1 MEAVGINGVRV
12 FVVVDFCYDEYA
24 VSGPL
29 IVDDNQIT
37 VSSVLNPTHGNSAA
51 RLQSL
56 NPMQTPMGWK
66 PAVDDSKQWIQVN
79 LGKPMIIR
87 GITTRGSSSRQEWVT
102 SYTVMYGVNALENFY
117 QEPYGNVKVLTSFSQ
132 FFCFL
137 WLLSSESDRTLISHW
152 QTIPG
157 NHNNNETATYFFK
170 SQFQAQ
176 YIKII
181 PVNYSGGISLRFDVL
196 VCQHGKRFPV
206 CFLIAH
212 W

>member
-1 MEAVGINGVRV
+1 M
-12 FVVVDFCYDEYA
+12 
-24 VSGPL
+24 SGPL

-132 FFCFL
+132 FCCFL
-137 WLLSSESDRTLISHW
+137 
-152 QTIPG
+152 
-157 NHNNNETATYFFK
+157 
-170 SQFQAQ
+170 
-176 YIKII
+176 
-181 PVNYSGGISLRFDVL
+181 
-196 VCQHGKRFPV
+196 
-206 CFLIAH
+206 
-212 W
+212 